1 MHGSQL
7 HSQLATDLQE
17 RDTVD
22 DSGDDLRMETSTNQ
36 ATFIDTNTVDTRAEQ
51 VILVSKA
58 VEVQLRMLC
67 ANLDGLQKLA
77 IIANLNKHLT
87 RTRAL
92 SAQAQTH
99 IAVLRNTSGKVS
111 IDFCIRPV

>member
-1 MHGSQL
+1 
-7 HSQLATDLQE
+7 
-17 RDTVD
+17 
-22 DSGDDLRMETSTNQ
+22 METSTNQ
-36 ATFIDTNTVDTRAEQ
+36 ATSIDTYIVYTRAEQ

-87 RTRAL
+87 PTRAL

-99 IAVLRNTSGKVS
+99 IAVLRNSSGKVS
-111 IDFCIRPV
+111 IDF